1 MRISYDATD
10 WKQQYD
16 SSPAK
21 PASMDDAIDLM
32 RESNVKPGE
41 LAMLL
46 IVGRELGIVKDP
58 NVPTSKISTLTGMA
72 KAVSDYRSRQT
83 AKVTINGKQVEIPR
97 FVSTVTIEEGEEV
110 SYQATVPSLDRDV
123 TVIEYN
129 DQAAADR
136 AIAYLM
142 SNVTGRIRDRLAIVA
157 VNRPKEIGKVVKELK
172 RAIDEIA
179 AELK

>member
-1 MRISYDATD
+1 MQISYDATD

-21 PASMDDAIDLM
+21 PTSMDDAIDLM

-72 KAVSDYRSRQT
+72 KAVSDYRTRQT

-110 SYQATVPSLDRDV
+110 TYQSTVPSLDRDV
-123 TVIEYN
+123 TVVDYN
-129 DQAAADR
+129 SSAAADR
-136 AIAYLM
+136 AISFLM
-142 SNVTGRIRDRLAIVA
+142 TRIIGSIRERLKLIA
-157 VNRPKEIGKVVKELK
+157 VNRPKEVGKVVKQLK
-172 RAIDEIA
+172 AAIDEVA

>member
-1 MRISYDATD
+1 MQISYDITD

-16 SSPAK
+16 SSSAK
-21 PASMDDAIDLM
+21 PTSMDDAIDLM
-32 RESNVKPGE
+32 RESNIKPGE
-41 LAMLL
+41 LAALL

-58 NVPTSKISTLTGMA
+58 NIPTNKISNLTGVA
-72 KAVSDYRSRQT
+72 LAVSRYRSRQM
-83 AKVTINGKQVEIPR
+83 AKVTIGGKQTEVPR
-97 FVSTVTIEEGEEV
+97 YIATVTTEEAEEV

-123 TVIEYN
+123 TVVDYN

-142 SNVTGRIRDRLAIVA
+142 TNVLGRIRDRLAIVA
-157 VNRPKEIGKVVKELK
+157 VNRPKEVSKVVKQLK
-172 RAIDEIA
+172 TAIDEIA

>member
-1 MRISYDATD
+1 MQISYDATD

-21 PASMDDAIDLM
+21 PTSMDDAIDLM

-46 IVGRELGIVKDP
+46 IVGRELGIVRDP
-58 NVPTSKISTLTGMA
+58 NVPSNKISNLTGVA
-72 KAVSDYRSRQT
+72 LAVSRYRSRQT
-83 AKVTINGKQVEIPR
+83 AKVTIGDKQIEVPR
-97 FVSTVTIEEGEEV
+97 FISTVTTEEGEEV
-110 SYQATVPSLDRDV
+110 GYQSTMPSFDRDV
-123 TVIEYN
+123 TIVDYN

-142 SNVTGRIRDRLAIVA
+142 TNVTGRIRERLAIVA
-157 VNRPKEIGKVVKELK
+157 VNRPKEVAKVAKQLK
-172 RAIDEIA
+172 AAIDEIV